1 MCEKCRFSYSYSKP
15 IPVLLRS
22 FTLCS
27 LFAKTSVWLHKFKS
41 EVRRYQF
48 VERLIDP
55 NNKQLSV
62 SISFRLSY
70 LPPDSHV
77 ADVAA
82 VHLPGDGLSGDL
94 DKASSQHPWKLDQFK
109 TVSYG
114 TILCII
120 ETYSYYYINIH
131 INKHTLLRYCCT
143 S

>member
-1 MCEKCRFSYSYSKP
+1 M
-15 IPVLLRS
+15 L
-22 FTLCS
+22 LCS

-41 EVRRYQF
+41 EVRQYQF

-55 NNKQLSV
+55 NNKQLPV

-77 ADVAA
+77 VDVAA
-82 VHLPGDGLSGDL
+82 VDLPADGLSGDP

-120 ETYSYYYINIH
+120 ETLLIRVHYYGTVVLLYIVIYLKQIDKYSRCRTDTVYVCVFY
-131 INKHTLLRYCCT
+131 L
-143 S
+143 